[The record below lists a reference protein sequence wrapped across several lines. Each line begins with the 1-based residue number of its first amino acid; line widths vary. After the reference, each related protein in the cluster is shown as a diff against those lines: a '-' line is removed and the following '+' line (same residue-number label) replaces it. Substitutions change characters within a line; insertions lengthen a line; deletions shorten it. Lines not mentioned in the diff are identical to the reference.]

1 MAKQSPTLK
10 NEPGQKS
17 GIQNQARGTLG
28 RAGLIPVAQ
37 VVRRAQAM
45 PQSLTPA
52 DVLQLQRSI
61 GNRATGQLLQA
72 KLKAGSIRDADAQ
85 EADSTVR
92 QVARGLPAP
101 APKVQREEGDDTKKG
116 LTSPFSNYMA
126 DVQRS
131 DAPAYKPRFLVPRV
145 QRSDELD
152 EDIQAKPVAA
162 NTNTYTYPP
171 KQDAGSKRGFFAPQV
186 QRQSGTGIVQSA
198 IQRKRSANLDDLL
211 SAPYPNLAPAAPI
224 SSPSTHEVIQR
235 AWHTYPLDYAT
246 MSQEKTQGQIRTKA
260 WKIGG
265 GLEDW
270 VTKFHTALGKRSEKD
285 ALKALNG
292 LKTRLVADQKLAVQ
306 GKLKAPKGV
315 NNFNLGTAQQNAAI
329 FFAKWIQSVQE
340 HIDYATNTGDWITD
354 FREKYVNAPIA
365 ATLTPKEAVL
375 RNLESIHAATDERLR
390 GVGKMWD
397 LGSQAMQQRMT
408 DLMGG
413 VSDLPRMSG
422 MEYFLEQVSPV
433 HVGYQKVLAMFDHWI
448 SGVLYHNWTFP
459 WEDWM
464 PNKVTDTFNNDGGKA
479 KIIDSYD
486 PITRAQYKLT
496 PNGKTIRKA
505 DNNPLV
511 GDNIY
516 VLTKDN
522 VWYGGTKDG
531 PVHHSSF
538 MQGAPVKC
546 AGHLHTDNSGN
557 LEKVDISSGHY
568 APGRNDLRRAA
579 AILKMQMDVSDVKVS
594 DFNSGG
600 LQSVDNFLKS

>member
-1 MAKQSPTLK
+1 MAEQARTQK
-10 NEPGQKS
+10 NEPSQKTGAQS
-17 GIQNQARGTLG
+17 QARGG
-28 RAGLIPVAQ
+28 QRGAGLDQAAQ
-37 VVRRAQAM
+37 TLRRAQAM
-45 PQSLTPA
+45 PQSLTQK
-52 DVLQLQRSI
+52 DVLQLQRAI

-72 KLKAGSIRDADAQ
+72 KFRVGPAGDVHEQ
-85 EADSTVR
+85 EADRTAR
-92 QVARGLPAP
+92 QVMRTLSAP
-101 APKVQREEGDDTKKG
+101 ASKVQREEGDETEKG
-116 LTSPFSNYMA
+116 LASPFPNYMA

-131 DAPAYKPRFLVPRV
+131 DKPAPKRGFSAPKV

-152 EDIQAKPVAA
+152 EDIQAKPTAA
-162 NTNTYTYPP
+162 NTYSYPP
-171 KQDAGSKRGFFAPQV
+171 KPEAGSKRAFFAPQV
-186 QRQSGTGIVQSA
+186 QRQNGTGIVQSG
-198 IQRKRSANLDDLL
+198 IQRKRSANLDDLF
-211 SAPYPNLAPAAPI
+211 SVPYPNLAPAAPI

-235 AWHTYPLDYAT
+235 AWHTYPLNYAT

-260 WKIGG
+260 WKRGG

-292 LKTRLVADQKLAVQ
+292 LKARLIADQKLAAQ

-315 NNFNLGTAQQNAAI
+315 KNFNLGTAQQNAAI
-329 FFAKWIQSVQE
+329 FFAKWILSVQE

-354 FREKYVNAPIA
+354 FREKYINEPLA
-365 ATLTPKEAVL
+365 ANLTPKEAVL
-375 RNLESIHAATDERLR
+375 RNLANVDRATDERLQ
-390 GVGKMWD
+390 GIGQMWD

-422 MEYFLEQVSPV
+422 MEYFLEQASPE
-433 HVGYQKVLAMFDHWI
+433 HVGYGRVLAMFDQWTT
-448 SGVLYHNWTFP
+448 GVLYHNWTYP
-459 WEDWM
+459 WETWM
-464 PNKVTDTFNNDGGKA
+464 QNKSSNTTYGQER
-479 KIIDSYD
+479 IIDSYD
-486 PITRAQYKLT
+486 PLTRAQYELT

-522 VWYGGTKDG
+522 LWYGGTKDG

-546 AGHLHTDNSGN
+546 AGHLHTDNGGN
-557 LEKVDISSGHY
+557 LKKVDISSGHY

-600 LQSVDNFLKS
+600 LQSVDDFLKS